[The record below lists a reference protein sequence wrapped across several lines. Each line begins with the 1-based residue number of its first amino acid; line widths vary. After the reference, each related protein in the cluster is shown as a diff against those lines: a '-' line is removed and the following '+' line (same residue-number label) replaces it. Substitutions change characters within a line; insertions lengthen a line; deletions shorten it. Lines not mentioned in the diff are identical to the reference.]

1 MVRPAHETINFGN
14 LFTIPEQVQAFAQSR
29 KTGQIV
35 VLNSR
40 APANLFLEE
49 GEIVHAELE
58 GNEGVDAAIALIN
71 LPDAV
76 TEFRIGVNSPK
87 HTIRMPHV
95 QILCE
100 AARRTDESAAQA
112 HLNGNAVPMLQ
123 AIGGPTAEAPVG
135 EPTIRIFVQSRE
147 KTYVLKPGLVYLGR
161 TSNNDIVIPDPTV
174 SAHHASIERTSQGI
188 ILRDLDSRNGTY
200 LRGSRVRESW
210 LGEHDELAFG
220 SVKAL
225 FIRPAA
231 AAAA

>member
-40 APANLFLEE
+40 TPACLFLEE
-49 GEIVHAELE
+49 GEIVHAELA
-58 GNEGVDAAIALIN
+58 GHEGVDAAIALIN

-100 AARRTDESAAQA
+100 AARQNDESAAQA
-112 HLNGNAVPMLQ
+112 HLNGNAVPVIEAPDDMSM
-123 AIGGPTAEAPVG
+123 GAPVG
-135 EPTIRIFVQSRE
+135 EPSIRIFIRNRE
-147 KTYVLKPGLVYLGR
+147 KTYVLKPGLVYVGR

-200 LRGSRVRESW
+200 LRGMRVRECW

-220 SVKAL
+220 SVKAV
-225 FIRPAA
+225 FIRPATA
-231 AAAA
+231 AAA